1 MKDRIALG
9 EMAQKK
15 NVSYMESLPLTAGN
29 VTVRKKN
36 KAECLCFL
44 ADGGGG
50 AVDSD
55 PATPAVFYGGDVGK
69 SISHPMTALCRGH
82 SGLEKSAA
90 QRHHCYRNTAT
101 ALFIEHSVALK
112 CNSSSLLLKLADMKS
127 RLVGAEIRIEWN
139 RIDYNN
145 LY

>member
-50 AVDSD
+50 AVD
-55 PATPAVFYGGDVGK
+55 
-69 SISHPMTALCRGH
+69 
-82 SGLEKSAA
+82 
-90 QRHHCYRNTAT
+90 
-101 ALFIEHSVALK
+101 
-112 CNSSSLLLKLADMKS
+112 
-127 RLVGAEIRIEWN
+127 
-139 RIDYNN
+139 
-145 LY
+145 

>member
-9 EMAQKK
+9 EMAQEK

-36 KAECLCFL
+36 KAECLCLL

-55 PATPAVFYGGDVGK
+55 PATPAVFYAGDVGK
-69 SISHPMTALCRGH
+69 SIFHPMTALCRGH
-82 SGLEKSAA
+82 SGLEKKRGQAP
-90 QRHHCYRNTAT
+90 
-101 ALFIEHSVALK
+101 
-112 CNSSSLLLKLADMKS
+112 SLL
-127 RLVGAEIRIEWN
+127 
-139 RIDYNN
+139 
-145 LY
+145 